1 MKLPPRFILWTLDSE
16 GRKYPCDTQGHAID
30 PHQPHQW
37 RTYADATA
45 AASGSIRVG
54 WVLNAEDDARLY
66 GPHSALFFLDLD
78 KCSENGGWSA
88 EASAIF
94 QAFPGAF
101 AEVSQSGHGLH
112 IIGRCDPSQL
122 RDRRNRWD
130 GWKEFYLSGRF
141 VALNTIT
148 GDDECADTDFT
159 QMLLHVVPQR
169 EFLGDL
175 PDGRDEAYT
184 GPEDDEELIGMMLR
198 ASSATTAFGGG
209 VTIRDLWK
217 ANAEKLATK
226 YPDPERPFDHS
237 AADAALMGHLAFWT
251 GKDMPRMDRLF
262 RRSALMRDKF
272 EKRADYRR
280 DTIQNAAR
288 MCNRVYDRPRPSPP
302 PTQDGDVSNEV
313 FLTVPEMK
321 DFFRGCIYV
330 RDQHKVLIPDG
341 ALLKPEQFNA
351 TYGGHMLTM
360 MPDGSRPTRKAFEA
374 LTESA
379 AVRFPKATQ
388 TVFRPDLPYQ
398 EILPDGCVNIYK
410 PAEVRTVAGD
420 IEPLLHLLRMMLPDQ
435 DDRAILLSW
444 ACAVVQN
451 PGRKALW
458 APVLQGTEGNGKSTL
473 GECMAY
479 VLGERFIHRPRTKE
493 LGSQFNGWM
502 LNKLLILVEE
512 IHMSGRREMLDD
524 LKPFIT
530 QTRLPIRQMQMTE
543 AVHDVPCNWYFT
555 TNHRDAVIKSRNDR
569 RYSTLFTAQ
578 QTRSDL
584 PGGDYFPRLWGWL
597 RGDGFAAVAHY
608 LLNTAPDPRFDP
620 FGNCIHAPVTSTTE
634 EAIAASTGGIE
645 AEVLEAAESDRVG
658 FRGGWVSTWAL
669 ERLLR
674 ERNLR
679 ISRPKMGEMMRD
691 LGYRMVGRA
700 SRPILREESQRP
712 VLWYRGSDAGAD
724 LAQYL
729 EAQGP
734 GYD

>member
-1 MKLPPRFILWTLDSE
+1 MKLPPRFINWTIDSE
-16 GRKYPCDTQGHAID
+16 GRKYPCDSRGNAID

-37 RTYADATA
+37 RTYADAAA

-54 WVLNAEDDARLY
+54 WVLNGD
-66 GPHSALFFLDLD
+66 GWFFLDLD
-78 KCSENGGWSA
+78 KCGDASGWSS
-88 EASAIF
+88 EAQAIWH
-94 QAFPGAF
+94 AFPGALG
-101 AEVSQSGHGLH
+101 EMSQSGRGLH

-122 RDRRNRWD
+122 SDRRNRWD
-130 GWKEFYLSGRF
+130 GWKEFYTDKRF

-148 GDDECADTDFT
+148 GDDECSDTDHT
-159 QMLLHVVPQR
+159 QMLLRVVPQR
-169 EFLGDL
+169 EFLGEL
-175 PDGRDEAYT
+175 PDGRDPAYT
-184 GPEDDEELIGMMLR
+184 GPEDDDELIGMMLR
-198 ASSATTAFGGG
+198 AASATTAFGGG
-209 VTIRDLWK
+209 VTIKDLWE
-217 ANAEKLATK
+217 ANAERLATK
-226 YPDPERPFDHS
+226 YPDPERPFDRS
-237 AADAALMGHLAFWT
+237 AADAALMSHLAFWT

-288 MCNRVYDRPRPSPP
+288 MCNRVYDRVRSTPP
-302 PTQDGDVSNEV
+302 ESSKSHDV
-313 FLTVPEMK
+313 LLIGPEMK
-321 DFFRGCIYV
+321 EYFDGCVYV
-330 RDQHKVLIPDG
+330 RDQHRVLVPDG

-351 TYGGHMLTM
+351 TYGRHTFQM
-360 MPDGSRPTRKAFEA
+360 MPDGTKATRKAFEA
-374 LTESA
+374 LTESS
-379 AVRFPKATQ
+379 VVEFPSANQ
-388 TVFRPDLPYQ
+388 TIFRPDLPYQ
-398 EILPDGCVNIYK
+398 TILPDRTVNIYK
-410 PAEVRTVAGD
+410 PAEVRTVNAD
-420 IEPLLHLLRMMLPDQ
+420 IEPLLHLLRLMLPNE

-451 PGRKALW
+451 PGRKMLW

-479 VLGERFIHRPRTKE
+479 VIGEHFVHRPRTKE

-555 TNHRDAVIKSRNDR
+555 TNHRDAVLKSRNDR
-569 RYSTLFTAQ
+569 RYAILFTAQ
-578 QTRSDL
+578 QQRADL
-584 PGGDYFPRLWGWL
+584 PTGDYFPRLWEWL

-608 LLNTAPDPRFDP
+608 LLTTPPDPRYDP
-620 FGNCIHAPVTSTTE
+620 TGNCIHAPVTSSTE

-645 AEVLEAAESDRVG
+645 AEILEAAESDRVG

-669 ERLLR
+669 DRLLR

-679 ISRPKMGEMMRD
+679 VSRPKVGEMLRD
-691 LGYRMVGRA
+691 LGYSQFGRA
-700 SRPILREESQRP
+700 SRPIMREEGQRP
-712 VLWYRGSDAGAD
+712 VLWYRGNVSGLD
-724 LAQYL
+724 LSHYF